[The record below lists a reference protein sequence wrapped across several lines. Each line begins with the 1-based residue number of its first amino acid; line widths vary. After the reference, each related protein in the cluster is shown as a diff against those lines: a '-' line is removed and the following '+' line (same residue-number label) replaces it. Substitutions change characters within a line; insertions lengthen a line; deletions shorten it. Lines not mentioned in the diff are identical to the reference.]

1 MIAVDISQPFL
12 EFIAENA
19 DKDGL
24 RNVSVVQGEDKTSNL
39 PDGSVDIVFHSDTYH
54 HFEYPEDMIR
64 DLARVLVEGGEMY
77 VLDFE
82 RIEGVTSQRLLDHVR
97 AGKDVVTRE
106 IEASGFTLVEELE
119 VPGLK
124 ENYLLR
130 FRKE

>member
-1 MIAVDISQPFL
+1 MFAVDISQPFL

-19 DKDGL
+19 EKDGL
-24 RNVSVVQGEDKTSNL
+24 DNVSVVLGEDRTSNL
-39 PDGSVDIVFHSDTYH
+39 PDDSVDIVFHSDAYH

-64 DLARVLVEGGEMY
+64 DLARVLVDGGEMY

-97 AGKDVVTRE
+97 AGKDVVTLE
-106 IEASGFTLVEELE
+106 IEGSGFILVEELK
-119 VPGLK
+119 VPGLV